1 MSSMPYEEILNT
13 IKSDVPSLTDI
24 KSIHQLEG
32 GLTNINFK
40 IVTELD
46 CYVLRVSDASANT
59 LGINRENEYINSIR
73 AHQAGLGAEV
83 VHRIVDKNILLLKW
97 IEAKT
102 LSPIDIQ
109 NQPSLIPR
117 IANALRSLHAGPSFQ
132 GEFHFPSIRKKYLET
147 VINADYFLPDQYL
160 EYLPHIEKL
169 EALIAK
175 YPEKRVP
182 CNNDLLAENLMDDGN
197 KIWIIDYEY
206 AGQNEASFE
215 IGNFAHE
222 VGMSDEQLNE
232 LCLHYWKENNQQKV
246 ARAKAWSI
254 IARYGWVLWASIQD
268 ATSSIMFDY
277 KSWGMK
283 KWNTVLPELKG
294 EVYTEIIKNLNKF
307 DA

>member
-1 MSSMPYEEILNT
+1 MTSFPYEEILNSL
-13 IKSDVPSLTDI
+13 KSDVPSLTDI

-46 CYVLRVSDASANT
+46 CYVLRVSDASATT
-59 LGINRENEYINSIR
+59 LGINREDEYINSIR

-83 VHRIVDKNILLLKW
+83 VFRIVDKNILLLKW

-109 NQPSLIPR
+109 HQPSLIPR

-132 GEFHFPSIRKKYLET
+132 GKFHFPSIRKKYLER
-147 VINADYFLPDQYL
+147 VINSGYFLPDQYL
-160 EYLPHIEKL
+160 EYLPYIEKL
-169 EALIAK
+169 EELIDGN
-175 YPEKRVP
+175 PESKVP

-222 VGMSDEQLNE
+222 VGLNNEQLNE
-232 LCLHYWKENNQQKV
+232 LCLHYWKENNIQKI

-268 ATSSIMFDY
+268 ANSSITFDY

-283 KWNTVLPELKG
+283 KWNSVLPELQG
-294 EVYTEIIKNLNKF
+294 ESYSEILKKLK
-307 DA
+307 

>member
-147 VINADYFLPDQYL
+147 VINSGYFLPDQYL
-160 EYLPHIEKL
+160 EYLPYIEKL
-169 EALIAK
+169 EELIDGN
-175 YPEKRVP
+175 PESKVP

-232 LCLHYWKENNQQKV
+232 LCVHYWKENNKQKI

-283 KWNTVLPELKG
+283 KWNSVLPELKG
-294 EVYTEIIKNLNKF
+294 EVYSEILKKLK
-307 DA
+307 

>member
-1 MSSMPYEEILNT
+1 MTSFPYEEILNSL
-13 IKSDVPSLTDI
+13 KSEVPTFADI
-24 KSIHQLEG
+24 KSIHRLEG

-46 CYVLRVSDASANT
+46 CYVLRVSDASATT

-97 IEAKT
+97 IDAKT

-109 NQPSLIPR
+109 SQPSLIPR
-117 IANALRSLHAGPSFQ
+117 IADALRSLHAGPSFQ
-132 GEFHFPSIRKKYLET
+132 GEFNFPSIRKKYLET
-147 VINADYFLPDQYL
+147 VINAGYFLPDQDL

-169 EALIAK
+169 EALTAK

-222 VGMSDEQLNE
+222 VGLNDEQLNE
-232 LCLHYWKENNQQKV
+232 LCLNYWKENNLQKV

-283 KWNTVLPELKG
+283 KWNSVLPELQG
-294 EVYTEIIKNLNKF
+294 EVYSEILKKLK
-307 DA
+307 

>member
-1 MSSMPYEEILNT
+1 MTSMPYEEILNSL
-13 IKSDVPSLTDI
+13 KSEVPTFADI
-24 KSIHQLEG
+24 KSIHRLEG

-40 IVTELD
+40 IVTEND
-46 CYVLRVSDASANT
+46 CYVLRVSDKSSIA

-83 VHRIVDKNILLLKW
+83 IHRIVDKNILIIKW
-97 IEAKT
+97 IDAKT

-109 NQPSLIPR
+109 HQPSLIPR
-117 IANALRSLHAGPSFQ
+117 IAHALTLLHAGPSFQ

-147 VINADYFLPDQYL
+147 VINAGYFLPDQYL
-160 EYLPHIEKL
+160 EYLPLIETL
-169 EALIAK
+169 EVLIAK
-175 YPEKRVP
+175 NPETLVP

-222 VGMSDEQLNE
+222 VGLNDEQLNE
-232 LCLHYWKENNQQKV
+232 LCLHYWKENIQQKV

-277 KSWGMK
+277 KSWGTK
-283 KWNTVLPELKG
+283 KWNSVLPELQG
-294 EVYTEIIKNLNKF
+294 EVYSEILKKLK
-307 DA
+307 

>member
-1 MSSMPYEEILNT
+1 MSSMPYEEILN
-13 IKSDVPSLTDI
+13 IVKSEVTLLRDI
-24 KSIHQLEG
+24 NSIHKLEG
-32 GLTNINFK
+32 GLTNRNFK
-40 IVTELD
+40 IETGLD
-46 CYVLRVSDASANT
+46 CYVIRVSEPSSIA

-83 VHRIVDKNILLLKW
+83 IHRIVDKDILIIKW
-97 IEAKT
+97 IDAKT
-102 LSPIDIQ
+102 LSPTEIQ
-109 NQPSLIPR
+109 HQPSLIPR
-117 IANALRSLHAGPSFQ
+117 IANALAALHAGPSFQ

-147 VINADYFLPDQYL
+147 VINAQYFLPDQYL
-160 EYLPHIEKL
+160 EYLPYIEKL
-169 EALIAK
+169 EELIDGN
-175 YPEKRVP
+175 PESKVP

-222 VGMSDEQLNE
+222 VGLNDEQLNE
-232 LCLHYWKENNQQKV
+232 LCLHYWKENIEQKV

-268 ATSSIMFDY
+268 ATSSIPFDY

-283 KWNTVLPELKG
+283 KWLSVVPELKG
-294 EVYTEIIKNLNKF
+294 EIYTEILKKLK
-307 DA
+307 

>member
-1 MSSMPYEEILNT
+1 MSSMPYEEILNS

-24 KSIHQLEG
+24 KSIHKLEG

-40 IVTELD
+40 IVTEHD
-46 CYVLRVSDASANT
+46 SYVLRLSDPSSTT
-59 LGINRENEYINSIR
+59 LGIDRENEYINSIR
-73 AHQAGLGAEV
+73 AHQAGVGAEV
-83 VHRIVDKNILLLKW
+83 VNRIVDKNILIIKW
-97 IEAKT
+97 IDAKT
-102 LSPIDIQ
+102 LCAHDIQ
-109 NQPSLIPR
+109 HQPSLIPR
-117 IANALRSLHAGPSFQ
+117 IANALTTLHSGPSFQ

-147 VINADYFLPDQYL
+147 VINAQYFLPDQYL
-160 EYLPHIEKL
+160 EYLPYIEKL
-169 EALIAK
+169 EELIDGN
-175 YPEKRVP
+175 PESKVP

-222 VGMSDEQLNE
+222 VGLNDEQLNE
-232 LCLHYWKENNQQKV
+232 LCLHYWEENIIQKI

-268 ATSSIMFDY
+268 ANSSIAFDY

-283 KWNTVLPELKG
+283 KWHSVLPELKG
-294 EVYTEIIKNLNKF
+294 EIYTEILKKLK
-307 DA
+307 

>member
-1 MSSMPYEEILNT
+1 MTSLRYEEILNSL
-13 IKSDVPSLTDI
+13 KSEVPSITDI
-24 KSIHQLEG
+24 KSIHRLEG

-40 IVTELD
+40 IVTEFD
-46 CYVLRVSDASANT
+46 CYVLRLSDSSST
-59 LGINRENEYINSIR
+59 WLGINRENEYINSIR

-83 VHRIVDKNILLLKW
+83 VHRIVDKNILILKW
-97 IEAKT
+97 IDAKT

-109 NQPSLIPR
+109 NQQSLIPR
-117 IANALRSLHAGPSFQ
+117 IANALTSLHAGPSFQ

-147 VINADYFLPDQYL
+147 VINSGYFLPDQYL
-160 EYLPHIEKL
+160 EYLPYIEKL
-169 EALIAK
+169 EELIDGN
-175 YPEKRVP
+175 PESKVP

-222 VGMSDEQLNE
+222 VGLNDEQLNE
-232 LCLHYWKENNQQKV
+232 LCLHYWEENIIQKI

-268 ATSSIMFDY
+268 ANSSITFDY

-283 KWNTVLPELKG
+283 KWLSVLPELKG
-294 EVYTEIIKNLNKF
+294 EIYTEILKKLK
-307 DA
+307 

>member
-1 MSSMPYEEILNT
+1 MTSFPYEEILNSL
-13 IKSDVPSLTDI
+13 KSDVPSLTDI

-46 CYVLRVSDASANT
+46 CYVLRVSDASATT
-59 LGINRENEYINSIR
+59 LGINREDEYINSIR

-83 VHRIVDKNILLLKW
+83 VFRIVDKNILLLKW

-109 NQPSLIPR
+109 HQPSLIPR

-132 GEFHFPSIRKKYLET
+132 GKFHFPSIRKKYLER
-147 VINADYFLPDQYL
+147 VINSGYFLPDQYL
-160 EYLPHIEKL
+160 EYLPYIEKL
-169 EALIAK
+169 EELIDGN
-175 YPEKRVP
+175 PESKVP

-222 VGMSDEQLNE
+222 VGLNNEQLNE
-232 LCLHYWKENNQQKV
+232 LCLHYWKENNIQKI

-268 ATSSIMFDY
+268 ANSSITFDY

-283 KWNTVLPELKG
+283 KWNSVLPELQG
-294 EVYTEIIKNLNKF
+294 EVYSEILKKLK
-307 DA
+307 

>member
-1 MSSMPYEEILNT
+1 MTSFPYEEILNSL
-13 IKSDVPSLTDI
+13 KSEVPTFADI
-24 KSIHQLEG
+24 KSIHRLEG

-46 CYVLRVSDASANT
+46 CYVLRLSDASATT

-83 VHRIVDKNILLLKW
+83 VHRIVDKNILILKW
-97 IEAKT
+97 IDAKT

-109 NQPSLIPR
+109 NEPSLIPR
-117 IANALRSLHAGPSFQ
+117 ISNALISLHAGPSFE
-132 GEFHFPSIRKKYLET
+132 GEFHFPSIRKKYLEI
-147 VINADYFLPDQYL
+147 VIKAGYFLPNQYL
-160 EYLPHIEKL
+160 ELLHYVEKL
-169 EALIAK
+169 EAILAK
-175 YPEKRVP
+175 NPEKKVP

-222 VGMSDEQLNE
+222 VGLNDEQLTE
-232 LCLHYWKENNQQKV
+232 LCLNYWKENNIQKI

-268 ATSSIMFDY
+268 ATSSITFDY

-283 KWNTVLPELKG
+283 KWNSVLPELQG
-294 EVYTEIIKNLNKF
+294 EVYSEILKKLK
-307 DA
+307 